1 MSVGHLAVEAYEQ
14 KSPSLKDYLQ
24 QGTKHPL
31 HKVKDYLIS
40 LFPILQ
46 WIYRYNIT
54 WLYGDLIAG
63 LTVGIVVVPQGMSYA
78 KIASLSPEYGL
89 YASFVG
95 VFIYCFF
102 ATSKDVS
109 IGPVAVMSLQ
119 VGRTIIKVTE
129 KYPQYAKDGPLIGIT
144 LSLLCG
150 SVALGLGLLRLGFI
164 LEFIPIPAVMGFMT
178 GSAFSIIVGQ
188 VPGLFGISKRL
199 DTRAAT
205 YEVFINFWKNIKHS
219 NIDAA
224 FGLVSLFCLFFIK
237 FISSQGEKRFPKHK
251 IYFFYLGVLRN
262 GLVIVIA
269 TLISWGCYRHH
280 KAHPAA
286 SLIKTVPSGLRHVGK
301 PVINKDIINA
311 LAPELPVS
319 VIVLLLEHIAISKSF
334 GRVNNYKIVPD
345 QELIAIGVTNLIGI
359 FFSAYPAT
367 GSFSRSALKAKCGVR
382 TPLAGIFTGAVVL
395 LALYA
400 FTEAF
405 YWIPNATLCA
415 IIIHAVYDLMA
426 NPKTSYKVWTVS
438 PIEASIFIIAVFITV
453 FVSIEA
459 GIYFSICASAAFLL
473 LRIAK
478 AKGEFL
484 GRIEYFEIIN
494 PTIISSLEDHASSLE
509 EIAKVKTNFAN
520 QHLEHSTVTEEVTEH
535 SVPKSTIAQYIDEK
549 GGEITSIHDINNS
562 KPSSLSSDNPN
573 IVKRYKWV
581 PLKLHNLNPKLRVL
595 PPPPGVI
602 VFRPNESFTY
612 PNCSRQV
619 DFLYDEVQRVT
630 RRANL
635 NKVTK
640 LGDRPW
646 NDHGPRHRK
655 EDAEDHRPILRA
667 VILDFSSVP
676 HLDLTGVQNLVDI
689 RSAINRYADRDVEY
703 HFVGIISPWT
713 RRALMAEGFGTGIPD
728 KSIINATDSYFTSGY
743 EGEIENIRVKI
754 EDEES
759 SLGKEENRRI
769 SDNQDYLVP
778 LIGTNTPFFHTEI
791 PNLD

>member
-1 MSVGHLAVEAYEQ
+1 MSAVGQTVEAYDQ
-14 KSPSLKDYLQ
+14 KTPS
-24 QGTKHPL
+24 
-31 HKVKDYLIS
+31 VKDYFKKGAKNPVDKAKDYVIS

-46 WIYRYNIT
+46 WIYRYNLT

-129 KYPQYAKDGPLIGIT
+129 KYPQYANDGPLIGIT

-150 SVALGLGLLRLGFI
+150 AVALGLGLLRLGFI

-178 GSAFSIIVGQ
+178 GSAFSIVVGQ
-188 VPGLFGISKRL
+188 IPGLFGVSKRL

-205 YEVFINFWKNIKHS
+205 YQVFIDFWKNIKYS

-224 FGLVSLFCLFFIK
+224 FGLISLFFLFLFK
-237 FISSQGEKRFPKHK
+237 YVASYGEKRAPKYK
-251 IYFFYLGVLRN
+251 VYFFYVGVLRN
-262 GLVIVIA
+262 GLIIVFA
-269 TLISWGCYRHH
+269 TLISWGCYRHSE
-280 KAHPAA
+280 KPAA
-286 SLIKTVPSGLRHVGK
+286 SLIKTVPSGLRHVGV
-301 PVINKDIINA
+301 PTINKDIINA

-334 GRVNNYKIVPD
+334 GRVNNYKIVPN

-400 FTEAF
+400 FTDAF

-438 PIEASIFIIAVFITV
+438 PIEAAIFIIAVFITV
-453 FVSIEA
+453 FVTIEA

-473 LRIAK
+473 FRIAK

-484 GRIEYFEIIN
+484 GRIEYFEVIN
-494 PTIISSLEDHASSLE
+494 PTITGNINVEPNSDYLVKTKSNISNQNLDNGGITE
-509 EIAKVKTNFAN
+509 EISDNSVTASNKSDGINEKTAEIISVHKVND
-520 QHLEHSTVTEEVTEH
+520 SR
-535 SVPKSTIAQYIDEK
+535 
-549 GGEITSIHDINNS
+549 
-562 KPSSLSSDNPN
+562 PSSVSPSNPN

-581 PLKLHNLNPKLRVL
+581 PLKLHNLNPKLRIL
-595 PPPPGVI
+595 PPPPGVV

-630 RRANL
+630 RRGNP
-635 NKVTK
+635 NKISK

-655 EDAEDHRPILRA
+655 ENTEDDRPILRA

-676 HLDLTGVQNLVDI
+676 QLDLTGIQNLVDI
-689 RSAINRYADRDVEY
+689 SKAINRYADREVEF
-703 HFVGIISPWT
+703 HFVGIISSWA
-713 RRALMAEGFGTGIPD
+713 RRALMAEGFGTGSPE
-728 KSIINATDSYFTSGY
+728 KSVVGVTNSYFTYGF
-743 EGEIENIRVKI
+743 EGEAEETRVKI

-759 SLGKEENRRI
+759 SIGKEEESRVSTSN
-769 SDNQDYLVP
+769 DDYLVP
-778 LIGTNTPFFHTEI
+778 LIGTNTPFFHSEI
-791 PNLD
+791 PNLE

>member
-1 MSVGHLAVEAYEQ
+1 MSAVGQTVEAYDQ
-14 KSPSLKDYLQ
+14 KIPS
-24 QGTKHPL
+24 
-31 HKVKDYLIS
+31 VKDYFKKGAKNPVDKAKDYVIS

-46 WIYRYNIT
+46 WIYRYNLT

-129 KYPQYAKDGPLIGIT
+129 KYPQYANDGPLIGIT

-150 SVALGLGLLRLGFI
+150 AVALGLGLLRLGFI

-178 GSAFSIIVGQ
+178 GSAFSIVVGQ
-188 VPGLFGISKRL
+188 IPGLFGVSKRL

-205 YEVFINFWKNIKHS
+205 YQVFIDFWKNIKYS

-224 FGLVSLFCLFFIK
+224 FGLISLFFLFLFK
-237 FISSQGEKRFPKHK
+237 YVASYGEKRAPKYK
-251 IYFFYLGVLRN
+251 VYFFYVGVLRN
-262 GLVIVIA
+262 GLIIVFA
-269 TLISWGCYRHH
+269 TLISWGCYRHSE
-280 KAHPAA
+280 KPAA
-286 SLIKTVPSGLRHVGK
+286 SLIKTVPSGLRHVGV
-301 PVINKDIINA
+301 PIVNREIINA

-334 GRVNNYKIVPD
+334 GRVNNYKIVPN
-345 QELIAIGVTNLIGI
+345 QELIAIGVTNLIGT

-400 FTEAF
+400 FTDAF

-438 PIEASIFIIAVFITV
+438 PIEAAIFIIAVFITV
-453 FVSIEA
+453 FVTIEA

-473 LRIAK
+473 FRIAK

-484 GRIEYFEIIN
+484 GRIEYFEVIN
-494 PTIISSLEDHASSLE
+494 PTITGNINVEPNSDYLVKTKSNISNQNLDNGGITE
-509 EIAKVKTNFAN
+509 EISDNSVTASNKSDGINEKTAEIISVHKVND
-520 QHLEHSTVTEEVTEH
+520 SR
-535 SVPKSTIAQYIDEK
+535 
-549 GGEITSIHDINNS
+549 
-562 KPSSLSSDNPN
+562 PSSVSPSNPN

-581 PLKLHNLNPKLRVL
+581 PLELHNLNPKLRIL
-595 PPPPGVI
+595 PPPPGVV

-630 RRANL
+630 RRGNP
-635 NKVTK
+635 NKISK

-655 EDAEDHRPILRA
+655 ENTEDDRPILRA

-676 HLDLTGVQNLVDI
+676 QLDLTGIQNLVDI
-689 RSAINRYADRDVEY
+689 SKAINRYADREVEF
-703 HFVGIISPWT
+703 HFVGIISSWA
-713 RRALMAEGFGTGIPD
+713 RRALVAEGFGTGSPE
-728 KSIINATDSYFTSGY
+728 KSVVGVTNSYFTYGF
-743 EGEIENIRVKI
+743 EGEAEETRVKI

-759 SLGKEENRRI
+759 SIGKEEESRVSTSN
-769 SDNQDYLVP
+769 DDYLVP
-778 LIGTNTPFFHTEI
+778 LIGTNTPFFHSEI
-791 PNLD
+791 PNLE

>member
-1 MSVGHLAVEAYEQ
+1 MSAVGQTVEAYDQ
-14 KSPSLKDYLQ
+14 KIPS
-24 QGTKHPL
+24 
-31 HKVKDYLIS
+31 VKDYFKKGAKNPVDKAKDYVIS

-46 WIYRYNIT
+46 WIYRYNLT

-129 KYPQYAKDGPLIGIT
+129 KYPQYANDGPLIGIT

-150 SVALGLGLLRLGFI
+150 AVALGLGLLRLGFI

-178 GSAFSIIVGQ
+178 GSAFSIVVGQ
-188 VPGLFGISKRL
+188 IPGLFGVSKRL

-205 YEVFINFWKNIKHS
+205 YQVFIDFWKNIKYS

-224 FGLVSLFCLFFIK
+224 FGLISLFFLFLFK
-237 FISSQGEKRFPKHK
+237 YVASYGEKRAPKYK
-251 IYFFYLGVLRN
+251 VYFFYVGVLRN
-262 GLVIVIA
+262 GLIIVFA
-269 TLISWGCYRHH
+269 TLISWGCYRHSE
-280 KAHPAA
+280 KPAA
-286 SLIKTVPSGLRHVGK
+286 SLIKTVPSGLRHVGV
-301 PVINKDIINA
+301 PTVNREIINA

-334 GRVNNYKIVPD
+334 GRVNNYKIVPN
-345 QELIAIGVTNLIGI
+345 QELIAIGVTNLIGT

-400 FTEAF
+400 FTDAF

-438 PIEASIFIIAVFITV
+438 PIEAAIFIIAVFITV
-453 FVSIEA
+453 FVTIEA

-473 LRIAK
+473 FRIAK

-484 GRIEYFEIIN
+484 GRIEYFEVIN
-494 PTIISSLEDHASSLE
+494 PTITGNINVEPNSDYLVKTKSNISNQNLDNGGITE
-509 EIAKVKTNFAN
+509 EISDNSVTASNKSDGINEKTAEIISVHKVND
-520 QHLEHSTVTEEVTEH
+520 SR
-535 SVPKSTIAQYIDEK
+535 
-549 GGEITSIHDINNS
+549 
-562 KPSSLSSDNPN
+562 PSSVSPSNPN

-581 PLKLHNLNPKLRVL
+581 PLELHNLNPKLRIL
-595 PPPPGVI
+595 PPPPGVV

-630 RRANL
+630 RRGNP
-635 NKVTK
+635 NKISK

-655 EDAEDHRPILRA
+655 ENTEDDRPILRD

-676 HLDLTGVQNLVDI
+676 QLDLTGIQNLVDI
-689 RSAINRYADRDVEY
+689 SKAINRYADREVEF
-703 HFVGIISPWT
+703 HFVGIISSWA
-713 RRALMAEGFGTGIPD
+713 RRALVAEGFGTGSPE
-728 KSIINATDSYFTSGY
+728 KSVVGVTNSYFTYGF
-743 EGEIENIRVKI
+743 EGEAEETRVKI

-759 SLGKEENRRI
+759 SIGKEEESRVSTSN
-769 SDNQDYLVP
+769 DDYLVP
-778 LIGTNTPFFHTEI
+778 LIGTNTPFFHSEI
-791 PNLD
+791 PNLE

>member
-1 MSVGHLAVEAYEQ
+1 MSAVGQTVEAYDQ
-14 KSPSLKDYLQ
+14 KIPS
-24 QGTKHPL
+24 
-31 HKVKDYLIS
+31 VKDYFKKGAKNPVDKAKDYVIS

-46 WIYRYNIT
+46 WIYRYNLT

-129 KYPQYAKDGPLIGIT
+129 KYPQYANDGPLIGIT

-150 SVALGLGLLRLGFI
+150 AVALGLGLLRLGFI

-178 GSAFSIIVGQ
+178 GSAFSIVVGQ
-188 VPGLFGISKRL
+188 IPGLFGVSKRL

-205 YEVFINFWKNIKHS
+205 YQVFIDFWKNIKYS

-224 FGLVSLFCLFFIK
+224 FGLISLFFLFLFK
-237 FISSQGEKRFPKHK
+237 YVASYGEKRAPKYK
-251 IYFFYLGVLRN
+251 VYFFYVGVLRN
-262 GLVIVIA
+262 GLIIVFA
-269 TLISWGCYRHH
+269 TLISWGCYRHSE
-280 KAHPAA
+280 KPAA
-286 SLIKTVPSGLRHVGK
+286 SLIKTVPSGLRHVGV
-301 PVINKDIINA
+301 PTVNKEIINA

-334 GRVNNYKIVPD
+334 GRVNNYKIVPN
-345 QELIAIGVTNLIGI
+345 QELIAIGVTNLIGT

-400 FTEAF
+400 FTDAF

-438 PIEASIFIIAVFITV
+438 PIEAAIFIIAVFITV
-453 FVSIEA
+453 FVTIEA

-473 LRIAK
+473 FRIAK

-484 GRIEYFEIIN
+484 GRIEYFEVIN
-494 PTIISSLEDHASSLE
+494 PTITGNINVEPNSDYLVKTKSNISNQNLDNGGITE
-509 EIAKVKTNFAN
+509 EISDNSVTASNKSDGINEKTAEIISVHKVND
-520 QHLEHSTVTEEVTEH
+520 SR
-535 SVPKSTIAQYIDEK
+535 
-549 GGEITSIHDINNS
+549 
-562 KPSSLSSDNPN
+562 PSSVSPSNPN

-581 PLKLHNLNPKLRVL
+581 PLELHNLNPKLRIL
-595 PPPPGVI
+595 PPPPGVV

-630 RRANL
+630 RRGNP
-635 NKVTK
+635 NKISK

-655 EDAEDHRPILRA
+655 ENTEDDRPILRA

-676 HLDLTGVQNLVDI
+676 QLDLTGIQNLVDI
-689 RSAINRYADRDVEY
+689 SKAINRYADREVEF
-703 HFVGIISPWT
+703 HFVGIISSWA
-713 RRALMAEGFGTGIPD
+713 RRALVAEGFGTGSPE
-728 KSIINATDSYFTSGY
+728 KSVVGVTNSYFTYGF
-743 EGEIENIRVKI
+743 EGEAEETRVKI

-759 SLGKEENRRI
+759 SIGKEEESRVSTSN
-769 SDNQDYLVP
+769 DDYLVP
-778 LIGTNTPFFHTEI
+778 LIGTNTPFFHSEI
-791 PNLD
+791 PNLE

>member
-1 MSVGHLAVEAYEQ
+1 MSAVGQTVEAYDQ
-14 KSPSLKDYLQ
+14 KIPS
-24 QGTKHPL
+24 
-31 HKVKDYLIS
+31 VKDYFKKGAKNPVDKAKDYVIS

-46 WIYRYNIT
+46 WIYRYNLT

-129 KYPQYAKDGPLIGIT
+129 KYPQYANDGPLIGIT

-150 SVALGLGLLRLGFI
+150 AVALGLGLLRLGFI

-178 GSAFSIIVGQ
+178 GSAFSIVVGQ
-188 VPGLFGISKRL
+188 IPGLFGVSKRL

-205 YEVFINFWKNIKHS
+205 YQVFIDFWKNIKYS

-224 FGLVSLFCLFFIK
+224 FGLISLFFLFLFK
-237 FISSQGEKRFPKHK
+237 YVASYGEKRAPKYK
-251 IYFFYLGVLRN
+251 VYFFYVGVLRN
-262 GLVIVIA
+262 GLIIVFA
-269 TLISWGCYRHH
+269 TLISWGCYRHSE
-280 KAHPAA
+280 KPAA
-286 SLIKTVPSGLRHVGK
+286 SLIKTVPSGLRHVGV
-301 PVINKDIINA
+301 PTINKEIINA

-334 GRVNNYKIVPD
+334 GRVNNYKIVPN
-345 QELIAIGVTNLIGI
+345 QELIAIGVTNLIGT

-400 FTEAF
+400 FTDAF

-438 PIEASIFIIAVFITV
+438 PIEAAIFIIAVFITV
-453 FVSIEA
+453 FVTIEA

-473 LRIAK
+473 FRIAK

-484 GRIEYFEIIN
+484 GRIEYFEVIN
-494 PTIISSLEDHASSLE
+494 PTITGNINVEPNSDYLVKTKSNISNQNLDNGGITE
-509 EIAKVKTNFAN
+509 EISDNSVTASNKSDGINEKTAEIISVHKVND
-520 QHLEHSTVTEEVTEH
+520 SR
-535 SVPKSTIAQYIDEK
+535 
-549 GGEITSIHDINNS
+549 
-562 KPSSLSSDNPN
+562 PSSVSPSNPN

-581 PLKLHNLNPKLRVL
+581 PLELHNLNPKLRIL
-595 PPPPGVI
+595 PPPPGVV

-630 RRANL
+630 RRGNP
-635 NKVTK
+635 NKISK

-655 EDAEDHRPILRA
+655 ENTEDDRPILRA

-676 HLDLTGVQNLVDI
+676 QLDLTGIQNLVDI
-689 RSAINRYADRDVEY
+689 SKAINRYADREVEF
-703 HFVGIISPWT
+703 HFVGIISSWA
-713 RRALMAEGFGTGIPD
+713 RRALVAEGFGTGSPE
-728 KSIINATDSYFTSGY
+728 KSVVGVTNSYFTYGF
-743 EGEIENIRVKI
+743 EGEAEETRVKI

-759 SLGKEENRRI
+759 SIGKEEESRVSTSN
-769 SDNQDYLVP
+769 DDYLVP
-778 LIGTNTPFFHTEI
+778 LIGTNTPFFHSEI
-791 PNLD
+791 PNLE

>member
-1 MSVGHLAVEAYEQ
+1 MSAVGQTVEAYDQ
-14 KSPSLKDYLQ
+14 KIPS
-24 QGTKHPL
+24 
-31 HKVKDYLIS
+31 VKDYFKKGAKNPVDKAKDYVIS

-46 WIYRYNIT
+46 WIYRYNLT

-129 KYPQYAKDGPLIGIT
+129 KYPQYANDGPLIGIT

-150 SVALGLGLLRLGFI
+150 AVALGLGLLRLGFI

-178 GSAFSIIVGQ
+178 GSAFSIVVGQ
-188 VPGLFGISKRL
+188 IPGLFGVSKRL

-205 YEVFINFWKNIKHS
+205 YQVFIDFWKNIKYS

-224 FGLVSLFCLFFIK
+224 FGLVSLFFLFLFK
-237 FISSQGEKRFPKHK
+237 YVASYGEKRAPKYK
-251 IYFFYLGVLRN
+251 VYFFYVGVLRN
-262 GLVIVIA
+262 GLIIVFA
-269 TLISWGCYRHH
+269 TLISWGCYRHSE
-280 KAHPAA
+280 KPAA
-286 SLIKTVPSGLRHVGK
+286 SLIKTVPSGLRHVGV
-301 PVINKDIINA
+301 PTVNREIINA

-334 GRVNNYKIVPD
+334 GRVNNYKIVPN
-345 QELIAIGVTNLIGI
+345 QELIAIGVTNLIGT

-400 FTEAF
+400 FTDAF

-438 PIEASIFIIAVFITV
+438 PIEAAIFIIAVFITV
-453 FVSIEA
+453 FVTIEA

-473 LRIAK
+473 FRIAK

-484 GRIEYFEIIN
+484 GRIEYFEVIN
-494 PTIISSLEDHASSLE
+494 PTITGNINVEPNSDYLVKTKSNISNQNLDNGGITE
-509 EIAKVKTNFAN
+509 EISDNSVTASNKSDGINEKTAEIISVHKVND
-520 QHLEHSTVTEEVTEH
+520 SR
-535 SVPKSTIAQYIDEK
+535 
-549 GGEITSIHDINNS
+549 
-562 KPSSLSSDNPN
+562 PSSVSPSNPN

-581 PLKLHNLNPKLRVL
+581 PLELHNLNPKLRIL
-595 PPPPGVI
+595 PPPPGVV

-630 RRANL
+630 RRGNP
-635 NKVTK
+635 NKISK

-655 EDAEDHRPILRA
+655 ENTEDDRPILRA

-676 HLDLTGVQNLVDI
+676 QLDLTGIQNLVDI
-689 RSAINRYADRDVEY
+689 SKAINRYADREVEF
-703 HFVGIISPWT
+703 HFVGIISSWA
-713 RRALMAEGFGTGIPD
+713 RRALVAEGFGTGSPE
-728 KSIINATDSYFTSGY
+728 KSVVGVTNSYFTYGF
-743 EGEIENIRVKI
+743 EGEAEETRVKI

-759 SLGKEENRRI
+759 SIGKEEESRVSTSN
-769 SDNQDYLVP
+769 DDYLVP
-778 LIGTNTPFFHTEI
+778 LIGTNTPFFHSEI
-791 PNLD
+791 PNLE

>member
-1 MSVGHLAVEAYEQ
+1 MSAVGQTVEAYDQ
-14 KSPSLKDYLQ
+14 KTPS
-24 QGTKHPL
+24 
-31 HKVKDYLIS
+31 VKDYFKKGAKNPVDKAKDYVIS

-46 WIYRYNIT
+46 WIYRYNFT

-89 YASFVG
+89 YASFIG

-129 KYPQYAKDGPLIGIT
+129 KYPQYANDGPLIGIT

-150 SVALGLGLLRLGFI
+150 AVALGLGLLRLGFI

-188 VPGLFGISKRL
+188 VPGLFGVSKRL

-205 YEVFINFWKNIKHS
+205 YKVFIDFWKNIKYS

-224 FGLVSLFCLFFIK
+224 FGLVSLFFLFLFK
-237 FISSQGEKRFPKHK
+237 YVASYGEKRAPKYK
-251 IYFFYLGVLRN
+251 VYFFYVGVLRN
-262 GLVIVIA
+262 GLIIVFA
-269 TLISWGCYRHH
+269 TLISWGCYRHSE
-280 KAHPAA
+280 KPAA
-286 SLIKTVPSGLRHVGK
+286 SLIKTVPSGLRHVGV
-301 PVINKDIINA
+301 PTINKDIINA

-334 GRVNNYKIVPD
+334 GRVNNYKIVPN

-400 FTEAF
+400 FTDAF

-438 PIEASIFIIAVFITV
+438 PVEAAIFIIAVFITV
-453 FVSIEA
+453 FVTIEA

-473 LRIAK
+473 FRIAK

-484 GRIEYFEIIN
+484 GRIEYFEVIN
-494 PTIISSLEDHASSLE
+494 PTITGNINIESNSDYLVKTKSNTSNQNLDNSRITE
-509 EIAKVKTNFAN
+509 EISDKGVTASNKSDGINEKTAEIISVHKV
-520 QHLEHSTVTEEVTEH
+520 
-535 SVPKSTIAQYIDEK
+535 
-549 GGEITSIHDINNS
+549 NNS
-562 KPSSLSSDNPN
+562 RPSSVSPSNPN

-581 PLKLHNLNPKLRVL
+581 PLKLHNLNPKLRIL
-595 PPPPGVI
+595 PPPPGVV

-630 RRANL
+630 RRGNP
-635 NKVTK
+635 NKISK

-655 EDAEDHRPILRA
+655 ENTEDDRPILRA

-676 HLDLTGVQNLVDI
+676 QLDLTGIQNLVDI
-689 RSAINRYADRDVEY
+689 SKAINRYADREVEF
-703 HFVGIISPWT
+703 HFVGIISSWA
-713 RRALMAEGFGTGIPD
+713 RRALMAEGFGTGSPE
-728 KSIINATDSYFTSGY
+728 KSVVGVTNSYFTYGF
-743 EGEIENIRVKI
+743 EGEAEETRVKI

-759 SLGKEENRRI
+759 SIGKEAESRVSASN
-769 SDNQDYLVP
+769 DDYLVP
-778 LIGTNTPFFHTEI
+778 LIGTNTPFFHSEI
-791 PNLD
+791 PNLE